1 MVWSMENLAS
11 KPADQLI
18 MVPNCGRVSINPTAL
33 VTIKNNY
40 AAKKIKNSIISNEP
54 INSFNNNFWHATIQ
68 INKASRDSYIR
79 MKYLAVD

>member
-1 MVWSMENLAS
+1 MENLAS

-40 AAKKIKNSIISNEP
+40 AAKKKK
-54 INSFNNNFWHATIQ
+54 FNNFPMNQLTLLITIFGMQ
-68 INKASRDSYIR
+68 PFRSTKQVET
-79 MKYLAVD
+79 LT

>member
-1 MVWSMENLAS
+1 MENLAS

-40 AAKKIKNSIISNEP
+40 AAKKKK
-54 INSFNNNFWHATIQ
+54 IQ
-68 INKASRDSYIR
+68 
-79 MKYLAVD
+79 